1 MNNERELN
9 AIQFKQIMKAHNYC
23 ESVTVR
29 INLIRASYYYQL
41 YKQLSTVDNFTSE
54 NQQDCAYYQA
64 ERYNSV
70 KQALLVAKLE
80 YQQGWRLVE
89 DISCYIRKLHR
100 KYSGNF
106 TKLTIQEK
114 GVLDLSRLCE
124 TIYNMQLSG
133 KNYDEPDNLH
143 FELLIGREEN
153 KL

>member
-1 MNNERELN
+1 MNNKRELN
-9 AIQFKQIMKAHNYC
+9 ANQFNQIMKAHNYC

-29 INLIRASYYYQL
+29 INLVRASYYYQL

-54 NQQDCAYYQA
+54 NQQGCAYYQA

-89 DISCYIRKLHR
+89 DISCYVRKLHR

-114 GVLDLSRLCE
+114 GVLELSRLCE

-133 KNYDEPDNLH
+133 RNFDEPDNLH
-143 FELLIGREEN
+143 FELLIGGEKN

>member
-9 AIQFKQIMKAHNYC
+9 AIQFKQIMKVHNYC

-54 NQQDCAYYQA
+54 NRQDCAYYQA

-89 DISCYIRKLHR
+89 DISCYVRKLHR
-100 KYSGNF
+100 KYAGNF
-106 TKLTIQEK
+106 TKLTIQEE
-114 GVLDLSRLCE
+114 GVLELSRLCE

-133 KNYDEPDNLH
+133 RNFDEPDNLH
-143 FELLIGREEN
+143 FELLIGGEKN

>member
-1 MNNERELN
+1 M
-9 AIQFKQIMKAHNYC
+9 QFKQIMTAHNYS

-29 INLIRASYYYQL
+29 INLVRASYYYQL

-54 NQQDCAYYQA
+54 NQQDCAYYQT

-89 DISCYIRKLHR
+89 DISCYVRKLHR
-100 KYSGNF
+100 KYAGNF
-106 TKLTIQEK
+106 TKLTIQEE
-114 GVLDLSRLCE
+114 GVLELSRLCE
-124 TIYNMQLSG
+124 IIYNMQNSG
-133 KNYDEPDNLH
+133 KGYDEPNNLH
-143 FELLIGREEN
+143 FELLIGGEKN

>member
-1 MNNERELN
+1 MNNGRELN
-9 AIQFKQIMKAHNYC
+9 ATQFKQIMTAHNYC

-29 INLIRASYYYQL
+29 INLVRASYYYQL
-41 YKQLSTVDNFTSE
+41 YKQLSTVDNSTPE
-54 NQQDCAYYQA
+54 KQQNCAYYQN

-89 DISCYIRKLHR
+89 DISCYVRKLHR
-100 KYSGNF
+100 KYAGNF

-124 TIYNMQLSG
+124 TIYNMQNSG
-133 KNYDEPDNLH
+133 KSYDEPDNLH
-143 FELLIGREEN
+143 FDMLIGREEN
-153 KL
+153 RL

>member
-1 MNNERELN
+1 MNKERKLN
-9 AIQFKQIMKAHNYC
+9 AIQFKQIMTAHNYS
-23 ESVTVR
+23 ESITVR
-29 INLIRASYYYQL
+29 INLVRASYYYQL

-89 DISCYIRKLHR
+89 DISCYVRKLHR
-100 KYSGNF
+100 KYNGNF
-106 TKLTIQEK
+106 TKLTIQEE
-114 GVLDLSRLCE
+114 GVLELSRLCE
-124 TIYNMQLSG
+124 IIYDMQNSG
-133 KNYDEPDNLH
+133 KAYDEPDNLH
-143 FELLIGREEN
+143 FELLIDEEEN

>member
-124 TIYNMQLSG
+124 TIYNMQNSG
-133 KNYDEPDNLH
+133 KAYDDPDNLH
-143 FELLIGREEN
+143 FELLIGGEKN

>member
-41 YKQLSTVDNFTSE
+41 YKQFTVDNFTSE

-89 DISCYIRKLHR
+89 DISCYVRKLHR
-100 KYSGNF
+100 KYAGNF

-114 GVLDLSRLCE
+114 GVLNLSRLCE

-143 FELLIGREEN
+143 FELLIGGEEN
-153 KL
+153 RL

>member
-1 MNNERELN
+1 
-9 AIQFKQIMKAHNYC
+9 MKAHNYC

-29 INLIRASYYYQL
+29 INLVRASYYYQL
-41 YKQLSTVDNFTSE
+41 YKQYFTSE

-89 DISCYIRKLHR
+89 DVSCYVRKLHR
-100 KYSGNF
+100 KYAGNF

-143 FELLIGREEN
+143 FELLIGGEEN
-153 KL
+153 RL